1 MLSRAADN
9 LYWFGRYIQRAEN
22 TARIVSVHQ
31 YLLLDLPRTVE
42 FGWAPLVEILG
53 ADEAYEKRY
62 PAYAELDVMRFLL
75 IERENPG
82 SILSSLHAA
91 REILRTIRES
101 TPRDLW
107 ERLNDLYYTVKE
119 QGEQHLPRGRRQALL
134 NRVTDGALLI
144 YGMLAN
150 NMNRDVGFQFLRL
163 GTNVEQAD
171 MTTRI
176 MDVRSS
182 DLIQPMTPELAPFK
196 SIQWMGVL
204 RSLAAYQMF
213 RRQMR
218 TRVNGLNVMTFL
230 LQSREFPRSVLF
242 CLGMVR
248 ATQPWLPQSRSVER
262 QLERL
267 TGLVV
272 DADID
277 RLIEGGIH
285 ELMDELQIGIADL
298 HTAITDAY
306 FRRA

>member
-1 MLSRAADN
+1 MLSRAAEN

-42 FGWAPLVEILG
+42 FGWAPMVEILG
-53 ADEAYEKRY
+53 ADKLYEQHYTAYSEA
-62 PAYAELDVMRFLL
+62 DVVRFLL
-75 IERENPG
+75 IDRENPG

-107 ERLNDLYYTVKE
+107 ERLNDLYYFVRE
-119 QGEQHLPRGRRQALL
+119 RGERHLPRGKRQELL
-134 NRVTDGALLI
+134 NRVTDVALLI
-144 YGMLAN
+144 YGMLAS
-150 NMNRDVGFQFLRL
+150 NMNRDEGFQFVRL
-163 GTNVEQAD
+163 GTNLEQAD

-176 MDVRSS
+176 LDVRSS
-182 DLIQPMTPELAPFK
+182 DLIQPITPELAPFK

-218 TRVNGLNVMTFL
+218 SRVNGTNVLCFL
-230 LQSREFPRSVLF
+230 LQSREFPRSVAF
-242 CLGMVR
+242 CLGMIR
-248 ATQPWLPQSRSVER
+248 STQPWLPQSRAVER

-267 TGLVV
+267 IAIVA

-277 RLIEGGIH
+277 RLVEGGIP
-285 ELMDELQIGIADL
+285 EFMDELQVGIAQL
-298 HTAITDAY
+298 HGHLAEAY
-306 FRRA
+306 FRRR